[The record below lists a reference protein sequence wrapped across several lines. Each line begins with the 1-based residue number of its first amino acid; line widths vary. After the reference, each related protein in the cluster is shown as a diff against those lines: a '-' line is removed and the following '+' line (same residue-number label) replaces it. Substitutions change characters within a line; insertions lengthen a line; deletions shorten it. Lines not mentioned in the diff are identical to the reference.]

1 VFNRFGNPMSMTSAN
16 GCLITLYSLAVAA
29 AWNDNLQLTIVGY
42 NSNVTIITSNYT
54 LQVFTASF
62 LTFTG
67 YTGLDTIIFTTS
79 DGTQDPNVGTSGTH
93 FAMDNICLSFT

>member
-1 VFNRFGNPMSMTSAN
+1 MYNSRGASMSMTSSN
-16 GCLITLYSLAVAA
+16 SNLINLQSLAVAA

-54 LQVFTASF
+54 LQVFTVSF

-79 DGTQDPNVGTSGTH
+79 GGTQDPNVGGSGTYI
-93 FAMDNICLSFT
+93 AVDNICLSFT

>member
-1 VFNRFGNPMSMTSAN
+1 MSMTSAN

-54 LQVFTASF
+54 LQVFTVSYI
-62 LTFTG
+62 TFTG
-67 YTGLDTIIFTTS
+67 YTGLDTITFTTS
-79 DGTQDPNVGTSGTH
+79 GGTQNPVVVGSGKH
-93 FAMDNICLSFT
+93 FGMDNICLSFT